1 MSKQT
6 YTAFSNKC
14 ARETINSCYTLTF
27 SEAVENHAKMEII
40 GEKATNGFS
49 NQWCKEMAAKLGGE
63 IYNLSTSPEEQEAIV
78 VVFRNG
84 LEKLMSL
91 NPIEVYKEQ
100 EVLEKD
106 SKAFMYGRV
115 VNKKARHNLCFA
127 DWDQS
132 PDYENKK
139 GTIVS
144 FNGGKIPLLA
154 KARGELYRLFGEPCR
169 ELFAEGNYYY
179 DTSKCYIGF
188 HGDSERKKVV
198 GLRLGV
204 GFPLHYRW
212 YNRGSARPV
221 LQTIN
226 LNSGDIYIMSEKA
239 TGNDW
244 KHRSIHNTVRHAAGD
259 LVNLL
264 DSTEYKLKAYNQVVL
279 DRPIENTNTEK
290 PISDIEINITIYID

>member
-1 MSKQT
+1 MVKTIMNNQT
-6 YTAFSNKC
+6 F
-14 ARETINSCYTLTF
+14 TLTF

-40 GEKATNGFS
+40 GQKATKGFS
-49 NQWCKEMAAKLGGE
+49 NEWCVEMGVKHGGE
-63 IYNLSTSPEEQEAIV
+63 IYNLSTTPTEPEAIV

-84 LEKLMSL
+84 LERLMGI
-91 NPIEVYKEQ
+91 NPQDVYKEQ

-144 FNGGKIPLLA
+144 FAGGKIPLLA
-154 KARGELYRLFGEPCR
+154 KARQELYNLFGEPCK
-169 ELFAEGNYYY
+169 ELYAEGNYYY
-179 DTSKCYIGF
+179 DVSRCYIGF

-198 GLRLGV
+198 GIRLGSA
-204 GFPLHYRW
+204 FPLHFRW
-212 YNRGSARPV
+212 YNRGSARPTI
-221 LQTIN
+221 QTIN
-226 LNSGDIYIMSEKA
+226 LNSGDIYIMSEKT

-259 LVNLL
+259 LVHLL
-264 DSTEYKLKAYNQVVL
+264 DSIEYKLNAFNQTIL
-279 DRPIENTNTEK
+279 DNK
-290 PISDIEINITIYID
+290 PISQHNDIEIVITISIT

>member
-1 MSKQT
+1 MSKQL
-6 YTAFSNKC
+6 
-14 ARETINSCYTLTF
+14 NSTYTLTF

-40 GEKATNGFS
+40 GQKATNGFS
-49 NQWCKEMAAKLGGE
+49 NAWCKEMAAKLGGE
-63 IYNLSTSPEEQEAIV
+63 VYNLSTCPEEPEAIV

-84 LEKLMSL
+84 LEKLMGI
-91 NPIEVYKEQ
+91 NPQEVYREQ

-127 DWDQS
+127 DWDQR

-139 GTIVS
+139 GTVVS
-144 FNGGKIPLLA
+144 FAGGKIPLLA
-154 KARGELYRLFGEPCR
+154 QVRHELYRLFGEPCR

-179 DTSKCYIGF
+179 DISKCYIGF

-198 GLRLGV
+198 GIRLGS

-212 YNRGSARPV
+212 FNRGSPRPTI
-221 LQTIN
+221 QTIN

-259 LVNLL
+259 LAHLL
-264 DSTEYKLKAYNQVVL
+264 DSTEYKVKAYTQVIL
-279 DRPIENTNTEK
+279 DK
-290 PISDIEINITIYID
+290 PISPNNDIEINITISID